1 MPFST
6 PPPGG
11 LLAGSQRLYQ
21 KYFWEAFGAKNS
33 FILNAL
39 IARKYIGVKWIW
51 RLSYLKSPR
60 RNSFNTK
67 AHHSHPLLSI
77 KPWKPCFCNV
87 AWSTGVEYVLLL
99 LKNYCYCPFLELLLL
114 LLTRSFPEL
123 LLLLLLLLNAFPK
136 LLLLLL
142 IENFSIDQLCCGVI
156 LEQHLVA
163 LSRNNWPKYY
173 MILAKHDIQHPSIT
187 SWETFSLK
195 STTYLSFWS

>member
-1 MPFST
+1 MILSFCDNQFFPKSVEYKGWLF
-6 PPPGG
+6 PLVDCWLG
-11 LLAGSQRLYQ
+11 LRDWS
-21 KYFWEAFGAKNS
+21 KNI
-33 FILNAL
+33 FERPLELRILFLNAL

-114 LLTRSFPEL
+114 LLLLTRSFPEL
-123 LLLLLLLLNAFPK
+123 LLLLLLSALPK

-142 IENFSIDQLCCGVI
+142 IDNFSIDQLWYGQNANF
-156 LEQHLVA
+156 LQLRNFFH
-163 LSRNNWPKYY
+163 SRSK
-173 MILAKHDIQHPSIT
+173 T
-187 SWETFSLK
+187 
-195 STTYLSFWS
+195 WSSNCSGN